1 MSSQLR
7 ELLFSF
13 NDPANWNVDSFYRSL
28 DESPAS
34 LSAQL
39 EGESDLPINTCRAL
53 YALVGK
59 LSPEQGIL
67 LLLNTL
73 TSSKAKYGLLR
84 RIGVA
89 ISNVKQPVDDNNI
102 LAWRNV
108 LSSAGLLTPESV
120 SNTDFLDGI
129 ATHPLLVNAL
139 LSTSS
144 LTSKDERATSLLTTE
159 VREALADMLCQRMH
173 SKFHVFVL
181 ESVKSVVIHLNAT
194 SVSRILSRYLN
205 SLKRTHGEASVIV
218 ESCER
223 QSGNLKK
230 SLSVAVRHL
239 QSNRPQYPEASLYN
253 VIRIL
258 ALPWRD
264 IEKHLAQSGD
274 KNAAE
279 SLRNYLSLMGMTP
292 MDFLH
297 SREMS
302 AETYRHALRLFS

>member
-7 ELLFSF
+7 ELLFSL
-13 NDPANWNVDSFYRSL
+13 NTPDNWCVESFYHSL

-34 LSAQL
+34 FSQQL
-39 EGESDLPINTCRAL
+39 EAEGDVSINTSRSL
-53 YALVGK
+53 YAIVSK
-59 LSPEQGIL
+59 LSPAQGVL
-67 LLLNTL
+67 PLLNTL
-73 TSSKAKYGLLR
+73 TSFKAKYGLLR

-89 ISNVKQPVDDNNI
+89 LSNAKKPIDDNNI
-102 LAWRNV
+102 LAWHNA
-108 LSSAGLLTPESV
+108 LSSAGLFTSESV
-120 SNTDFLDGI
+120 MDMDFLDGI
-129 ATHPLLVNAL
+129 STHPLLVNAL

-144 LTSKDERATSLLTTE
+144 LTAKGEGSTSMLTTE
-159 VREALADMLCQRMH
+159 SREALVSILCQRIN

-181 ESVKSVVIHLNAT
+181 ESVKSVVIHLNAA
-194 SVSRILSRYLN
+194 SVSRILSSYLD
-205 SLKRTHGEASVIV
+205 SLKSTHGEASVIV
-218 ESCER
+218 ESCEG
-223 QSGNLKK
+223 QSGSLKK

-258 ALPWRD
+258 ALPWSD
-264 IEKHLAQSGD
+264 IEKHLSKSGD
-274 KNAAE
+274 ENAAE

-302 AETYRHALRLFS
+302 AETYRHALRLLS